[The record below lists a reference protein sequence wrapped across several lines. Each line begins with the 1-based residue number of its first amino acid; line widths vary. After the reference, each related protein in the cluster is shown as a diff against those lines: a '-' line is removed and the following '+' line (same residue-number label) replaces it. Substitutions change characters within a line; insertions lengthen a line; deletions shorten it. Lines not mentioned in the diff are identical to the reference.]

1 MVLNIEKIKLEYTT
15 AVDLAAVASDA
26 LSRINYKQPR
36 PPMSRILDKA
46 FVAQLRECLSTDQD
60 RQIRFFNAVINF
72 CQEEQRITEE
82 EMRQHILQ
90 NRVPVDFFTRLLD
103 GLCYKVE

>member
-1 MVLNIEKIKLEYTT
+1 MILNIEKTKLEYTT
-15 AVDLAAVASDA
+15 AVELAAVASDA
-26 LSRINYKQPR
+26 LSRINYKTPK
-36 PPMSRILDKA
+36 PPMSKIVDKGFIA
-46 FVAQLRECLSTDQD
+46 ELRACLSVDTD

-72 CQEEQRITEE
+72 AVEEQRITEE

-103 GLCYKVE
+103 GLCYKTE